1 MKRLLS
7 LLLAFCLTASLLPAQ
22 VQAAE
27 NASSGGLDRL
37 GIRQISEKE
46 YAMTPDV
53 KEYEWILN
61 NGALTQQM
69 MGHVMEVKVGEGST
83 ASIAAGYSDGIRT
96 HRRAAGPLLLQGHP

>member
-7 LLLAFCLTASLLPAQ
+7 LLLTFCLTASLLPAQ

-69 MGHVMEVKVGEGST
+69 MC
-83 ASIAAGYSDGIRT
+83 DGGQSG
-96 HRRAAGPLLLQGHP
+96 RRLHSFHCGRLQ

>member
-7 LLLAFCLTASLLPAQ
+7 LLLTFCLTASLLPAQ

-46 YAMTPDV
+46 YDA
-53 KEYEWILN
+53 
-61 NGALTQQM
+61 NGNLI
-69 MGHVMEVKVGEGST
+69 S
-83 ASIAAGYSDGIRT
+83 SN
-96 HRRAAGPLLLQGHP
+96 

>member
-7 LLLAFCLTASLLPAQ
+7 LLLTFCLTASLLPAQ

-37 GIRQISEKE
+37 GIRRISEKK
-46 YAMTPDV
+46 YAMTPNV
-53 KEYEWILN
+53 EEYEWVLN
-61 NGALTQQM
+61 NSSLTQQM

-83 ASIAAGYSDGIRT
+83 ASIAVGYGDDDIEIPT
-96 HRRAAGPLLLQGHP
+96 EKLPYIVL